1 MPRFVEGNFLPPK
14 GRFALCVSRFN
25 SFITEE
31 LVKGAVDSLVRH
43 GVADDDIDVFRC
55 PGTFELPPLVRR
67 VAESGRYTGVIA
79 LGCVIRGGTPHFE
92 YVAGE
97 CTKGIGSVA
106 FTAPCA
112 VTFGVLTCDT
122 VEQAI
127 DRAGVKAGN
136 KGAEATLACIEMVNL
151 FARMTPGQLEAKK

>member
-1 MPRFVEGNFLPPK
+1 MPRYFEGNFLPPK
-14 GRFALCVSRFN
+14 GRFAICVARFN

-31 LVKGAVDSLVRH
+31 LLKGAVDTLVRH
-43 GVADDDIDVFRC
+43 GVAEDAIDVFRC
-55 PGTFELPPLVRR
+55 PGTYELPPLVRR
-67 VAESGRYTGVIA
+67 VSETHAYAGIIT
-79 LGCVIRGGTPHFE
+79 LGAVIRGGTPHFD

-97 CTKGIGSVA
+97 CAKGIGQVA
-106 FTAPCA
+106 FASRAA

-136 KGAEATLACIEMVNL
+136 KGAEAALACIEVVNL
-151 FARMTPGQLEAKK
+151 HAQLASLPARKE